1 VKRSIGIDINRDKIS
16 IVQLCFNGGKFSLE
30 HSCVREIPKSGSS
43 EEKSTA
49 DIKALI
55 NSMITE
61 ENFDMSAKVTVTAP
75 ANRVFFHNLRMDLS
89 ATEDIQQLLRYEL
102 EDDFPIP
109 FDELL
114 ADICG
119 GRELKGDDKEYLIS
133 AISRSEL
140 QNQVQTISEAGLKC
154 SAITADVCALY
165 AITSLNHN
173 LIDNTPSVIIHADN
187 SRIILAISE
196 KDRLVCVRHFN
207 HQDLAVDEH
216 YSMQNLAPALTREV
230 EMTLRAMFRSNTG
243 AQLKVFISTDNELL
257 QDLSQALPEAI
268 NCEVVAL
275 NPFKKI
281 DCSEKHQTNNDI
293 VIAAGLAL
301 IGTNEIGEALNFLA
315 VDELRSDQRAETK
328 RGLLIFGLLVLA
340 IVILLIT
347 RLFYELNTLENENQ
361 LLNQQIRDV
370 FVQTLPKEEKI
381 VNELAQLNEKLEA
394 VRAEYNIFAAGL
406 SERILPLKLLQDLSE
421 KITPDQNVRIY
432 DISIVPQSMR
442 LVGAVASFES
452 VDNLTS
458 LLRQIP
464 EFNEIELQNIDV
476 DPQSSGVRFTLSI
489 TMGSE

>member
-1 VKRSIGIDINRDKIS
+1 
-16 IVQLCFNGGKFSLE
+16 
-30 HSCVREIPKSGSS
+30 
-43 EEKSTA
+43 
-49 DIKALI
+49 
-55 NSMITE
+55 M
-61 ENFDMSAKVTVTAP
+61 
-75 ANRVFFHNLRMDLS
+75 
-89 ATEDIQQLLRYEL
+89 
-102 EDDFPIP
+102 
-109 FDELL
+109 
-114 ADICG
+114 
-119 GRELKGDDKEYLIS
+119 
-133 AISRSEL
+133 SRSEL

-187 SRIILAISE
+187 SRIILAINE

-207 HQDLAVDEH
+207 HQDLAEDED
-216 YSMQNLAPALTREV
+216 YSMQNLAPALTREI
-230 EMTLRAMFRSNTG
+230 EMTLRAIFRSNTG
-243 AQLKVFISTDNELL
+243 AQLKVFISEDNELL
-257 QDLSQALPEAI
+257 QDLSQALPETI

-394 VRAEYNIFAAGL
+394 VRAEHNIFAAGL